1 MFRKYARKVA
11 SVVGVAMAFALFLP
25 KLALADEDDP
35 PSVVARL
42 AFSQGSVSFQPA
54 GTEDW
59 VDAGINRPITT
70 GDKLWSDLDGRVELQ
85 LDASTIRL
93 FHSTGFSFLNLND
106 NVTQVR
112 LTEGTIL
119 VRVRHLDRDET
130 YEIDTPNL
138 AFSIT
143 RPGIYRINVDQGG
156 DATSIRVRDG
166 EGQVTG
172 GGASYSVRA
181 HDDAVF
187 SGVDQLSADVQDLS
201 ADYDEFDTWSANRDR
216 RWEHSRSAQYVSQD
230 VVGYEDLDDHGDWR
244 DTPEYGHVWYP
255 RVEVADWAPYHYGHW
270 AYIEPWGYTWV
281 DDQPWGFAP
290 FHYGRWVNVE
300 GRWGWIPSPPR
311 AEGVVY
317 VRPVYAPALVAFVG
331 GGGFS
336 VGIAVGGGGGSV
348 GWFPLGPREVY
359 VPSYRVSE
367 RYVENVNISNTTVNR
382 TVVNNYYQTTV
393 VRNNTTVNNV
403 TYVNQRVPGAV
414 VATSQQAFTSAQ
426 PVGRNAVRVD
436 ERQLASAQV
445 QVRPPTIVPT
455 KQAVLGSARPAEH
468 QPPAAVQ
475 QRAVV
480 AKAPPPPPPPSFERR
495 QEAIKSN
502 GGKPLSVTQIR
513 QIQPAP
519 AAQQATAVRVAPIP
533 KQAPVSVREAP
544 KPAQPVNRTAAQGGQ
559 GTVAGRPGQPQQGQ
573 GQHGQPQNN
582 SANRPGTPNNQQPGQ
597 PVNRPAERGS
607 ATQPS
612 AVQPN
617 NRPADRPGA
626 QPNTAP
632 PNNRPADR
640 PGAQPNAN
648 QPNERPNGQPATR
661 PGDRPVTQP
670 NGAQP
675 QPNNSRPPATND
687 RPPSAQPNNRPAD
700 RPADRPA
707 TRPNE
712 PPPAARP
719 NEQPAARPAPAER
732 PADRPVTRPNEPPAN
747 RSADRP
753 ADRPATRPNEQPAAR
768 PTPAERPA
776 DRPVTRPTEP
786 PPNRPAD
793 RPAPAERPAPRNEP
807 RPAPAPA
814 QRPAERPTERPAPP
828 PPAAQRQQPPPQKQP
843 PPDSKSKEKDKP
855 PSR

>member
-1 MFRKYARKVA
+1 MFRKHARKVA
-11 SVVGVAMAFALFLP
+11 SVFGVAMALALFLP
-25 KLALADEDDP
+25 KLVLADDDDDP

-42 AFSQGSVSFQPA
+42 AYSQGAVSFQPA

-59 VDAGINRPITT
+59 VDAGINRPVTT
-70 GDKLWSDLDGRVELQ
+70 GDKLWSDQDGRVELQ

-106 NVTQVR
+106 NITQVR
-112 LTEGTIL
+112 LSEGTIL
-119 VRVRHLDRDET
+119 VRVRHLDDNET

-143 RPGIYRINVDQGG
+143 RPGIYRVNVDEGG

-172 GGASYSVRA
+172 GGASYSVRS

-244 DTPEYGHVWYP
+244 DSPDYGHVWYP

-336 VGIAVGGGGGSV
+336 VGIAVGGGGAV

-359 VPSYRVSE
+359 VPSYRVSQ

-382 TVVNNYYQTTV
+382 TVINNYYQTTV
-393 VRNNTTVNNV
+393 VNKTTVTNV

-414 VATSQQAFTSAQ
+414 MATSQQAFTSAQ
-426 PVGRNAVRVD
+426 PVARNAVRVD
-436 ERQLASAQV
+436 ARQMASAQV
-445 QVRPPTIVPT
+445 QVRQPAIVPT

-480 AKAPPPPPPPSFERR
+480 AKAAPPPPAPSFERR

-502 GGKPLSVTQIR
+502 GGQPLSVTQIR
-513 QIQPAP
+513 QMQPAP
-519 AAQQATAVRVAPIP
+519 AARTQAAAVRVAPP
-533 KQAPVSVREAP
+533 PRQAPVSVREAP
-544 KPAQPVNRTAAQGGQ
+544 KPSQPVNRSAAQGGQ
-559 GTVAGRPGQPQQGQ
+559 GNVAGRPGQP
-573 GQHGQPQNN
+573 GQPQNN
-582 SANRPGTPNNQQPGQ
+582 PGNRPGTVNNEQPG
-597 PVNRPAERGS
+597 NRPAERGTAS
-607 ATQPS
+607 QPNT
-612 AVQPN
+612 VQPN
-617 NRPADRPGA
+617 NRPADRPA
-626 QPNTAP
+626 SSPNERTNTTQPT
-632 PNNRPADR
+632 NRPADR
-640 PGAQPNAN
+640 S
-648 QPNERPNGQPATR
+648 
-661 PGDRPVTQP
+661 VTQP
-670 NGAQP
+670 NTQP
-675 QPNNSRPPATND
+675 QPNSRPPATSD

-700 RPADRPA
+700 RPL

-712 PPPAARP
+712 QPATRTAP
-719 NEQPAARPAPAER
+719 NEQPAARPAPNER
-732 PADRPVTRPNEPPAN
+732 PADRPVTRPNEQ
-747 RSADRP
+747 
-753 ADRPATRPNEQPAAR
+753 PATRPAPN
-768 PTPAERPA
+768 ERPA
-776 DRPVTRPTEP
+776 DRPVTRPTEQP
-786 PPNRPAD
+786 ATRTAPTERPAD
-793 RPAPAERPAPRNEP
+793 RPALRAEQPAA

-814 QRPAERPTERPAPP
+814 PRPAERPAERTAPP
-828 PPAAQRQQPPPQKQP
+828 PPAAQKQQQQKQP
-843 PPDSKSKEKDKP
+843 PPPAAQKQQQQKQPPPEKEKEKPKEKDKP
-855 PSR
+855 NGR